1 MARRCRE
8 FIKEFNLNAHFTFCA
23 DNAAYE
29 QRAVDSV
36 TWLPTLMLSIHTYI
50 CMRMCVRMYICKNL
64 LLLIFMKVEKFFG
77 YLFNVGPREAQP
89 DAAAE
94 AEADVEVE
102 AVAVAVAEVGKVS
115 SGASVC
121 A

>member
-1 MARRCRE
+1 
-8 FIKEFNLNAHFTFCA
+8 
-23 DNAAYE
+23 
-29 QRAVDSV
+29 
-36 TWLPTLMLSIHTYI
+36 
-50 CMRMCVRMYICKNL
+50 
-64 LLLIFMKVEKFFG
+64 MKVEKFFG
-77 YLFNVGPREAQP
+77 YLFNVGPREAQLELEPEP

-94 AEADVEVE
+94 ADVEAE

>member
-1 MARRCRE
+1 MR
-8 FIKEFNLNAHFTFCA
+8 
-23 DNAAYE
+23 
-29 QRAVDSV
+29 
-36 TWLPTLMLSIHTYI
+36 SIHTYI

-77 YLFNVGPREAQP
+77 YLFNVGPREAQLELEPEP
-89 DAAAE
+89 DAA

-102 AVAVAVAEVGKVS
+102 AVAVAVAVAEVGKVS